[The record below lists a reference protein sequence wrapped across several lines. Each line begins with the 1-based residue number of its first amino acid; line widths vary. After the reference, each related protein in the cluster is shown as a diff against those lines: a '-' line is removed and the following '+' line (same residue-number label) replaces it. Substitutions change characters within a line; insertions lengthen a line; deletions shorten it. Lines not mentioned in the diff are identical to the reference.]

1 MIRGTL
7 NALTMALAGLVA
19 LTLPG
24 RLGAHSDPWGEI
36 HPQLAV
42 QEGKFIMTFY
52 RQEPD
57 DVDGRR
63 TDFRVIFNA
72 NGSVAVPRHVID
84 PARILPHHSPPFSND
99 PSRWAELTGPKEAP
113 AKQMMVLKDMSKNPG
128 TEIPLAV
135 NCKGLVYAQR
145 TTFAKSGMGIV
156 VNSQHPDPNSGNCL
170 LMLLHVDSKTYAEKG
185 RVILGPCHMVYHF
198 PAASE
203 AVWAK
208 NRWWIA
214 WMGASEVTQRNIAP
228 SEEWRLSV
236 TLSSFDPSSGKVQ
249 HKWLSDL
256 TSDCRPSLKTTG
268 GWLGVCWH
276 SSQYING
283 KRRAKIV
290 TAFEKLPES

>member
-1 MIRGTL
+1 MFRSTPK
-7 NALTMALAGLVA
+7 ALMLALAALVA
-19 LTLPG
+19 LMLPG

-42 QEGKFIMTFY
+42 QDGKFIMTFY

-57 DVDGRR
+57 AVDGGRM
-63 TDFRVIFNA
+63 DFRVIFNA

-84 PARILPHHSPPFSND
+84 PARIPPHHYHPYSND
-99 PSRWAELTGPKEAP
+99 SSRWAEITGPKEAP
-113 AKQMMVLKDMSKNPG
+113 ARQIMVLKDMSKNPG

-145 TTFAKSGMGIV
+145 TTFAKSGIGIV
-156 VNSQHPDPNSGNCL
+156 VNSQHPDPGSGQCL
-170 LMLLHVDSKTYAEKG
+170 LMLLHVDPQTYAEKG
-185 RVILGPCHMVYHF
+185 RVILGPCGMVYHF
-198 PAASE
+198 PTASE

-214 WMGASEVTQRNIAP
+214 WMGASEVTDKNIPP
-228 SEEWRLSV
+228 SEEWRTSV
-236 TLSSFDPSSGKVQ
+236 TLSSFDPATGKVH
-249 HKWLSDL
+249 HKRLSNL
-256 TSDCRPSLKTTG
+256 ASDCRPSLKTTG

-276 SSQYING
+276 ASQVIDG
-283 KRRAKIV
+283 KRRARVV